1 MARVP
6 NRPRIRASWTGARCR
21 VQERRT
27 QLHRFLLNR
36 VRGGSLMKGMSV
48 SANAAASGRG
58 VRVGESV
65 GRFLVKQ
72 PLSQAVTVASYL
84 VEHAILGFPALLKIE
99 LVPGA
104 LANET
109 AALSALHSPNVP
121 VLYSRGDLGAQS
133 HKVGYLVQEYIEGTS
148 LTQVLRL
155 GRRLEPS
162 VAVTMCLQLLGALD
176 EAHRLGMVHGA
187 VVPDNVLAVE
197 TATACNIRFVL
208 HGFSAGSSVHPPH
221 SGVMR
226 RQPLLSKYTAPEVR
240 EGAVPTSGADL
251 FSVGCLLF
259 EGLAGEHPEW
269 DNEGRLVRQLSEIV
283 PTHPDLS
290 RVVAKAV
297 AHESKA
303 RFDTAQDFATV
314 LLALD
319 LDELVQFGVSER
331 TALHGGAAETQ
342 DTVDITRP
350 RVGSHLPDALKQR
363 ALQGGKPELLSTKK
377 PKLWFFSGDPG
388 LDQPIVD
395 LAVGM
400 LLERYDVVRLD
411 ATQRERLQTRLTQ
424 AELPWMVVFGDLH
437 ALLDEPLLA
446 ELSRHGET
454 ARVLVSTHDNVEL
467 LSTTINATGLDA
479 QLSLGPRPDALVEL
493 VDAMVERVRTTR
505 IQYDGL
511 RLAVLDARGD
521 VERLQECFERK
532 SA

>member
-1 MARVP
+1 
-6 NRPRIRASWTGARCR
+6 
-21 VQERRT
+21 
-27 QLHRFLLNR
+27 
-36 VRGGSLMKGMSV
+36 MKGMSV
-48 SANAAASGRG
+48 SANAAAPGRG
-58 VRVGESV
+58 VKVGESV
-65 GRFLVKQ
+65 GRFVVKQ
-72 PLSQAVTVASYL
+72 PLSQSGAIASFL
-84 VEHAILGFPALLKIE
+84 VEHAILGFPAVLKLE
-99 LVPGA
+99 LVPNA
-104 LANET
+104 LANEG

-121 VLYSRGDLGAQS
+121 LLYSRGDLTS
-133 HKVGYLVQEYIEGTS
+133 HHHKVGYLVQEFIEGTS

-162 VAVTMCLQLLGALD
+162 VAVTMCLQLLAALD
-176 EAHRLGMVHGA
+176 ETHRLGMVHGA
-187 VVPDNVLAVE
+187 VAPDNVLVVDSSD
-197 TATACNIRFVL
+197 ACNVRFVL
-208 HGFSAGSSVHPPH
+208 HGFGAGANVNPPH

-226 RQPLLSKYTAPEVR
+226 RQTLVSKYTAPEVR
-240 EGAVPTSGADL
+240 DGAAPSGGSDL

-259 EGLAGEHPEW
+259 ETLAGEHPEW
-269 DNEGRLVRQLSEIV
+269 DPEGRLNRQLSEIV
-283 PTHPDLS
+283 PAHPDLS
-290 RVVAKAV
+290 RVVAKAI
-297 AHESKA
+297 AHERKA

-319 LDELVQFGVSER
+319 LDELVQFGVGEK

-350 RVGSHLPDALKQR
+350 RAGAHLPDALKQR

-395 LAVGM
+395 LAIGM
-400 LLERYDVVRLD
+400 LLERYEVVRLD
-411 ATQRERLQTRLTQ
+411 ATQRERLQTRLT
-424 AELPWMVVFGDLH
+424 ETDLPWMVVFGDLH

-454 ARVLVSTHDNVEL
+454 VRLLVSTHDNVEM

-479 QLSLGPRPDALVEL
+479 QLSLGQRPEALVEL
-493 VDAMVERVRTTR
+493 VSSMVERVRTTR

-511 RLAVLDARGD
+511 RLAVVDAQGD
-521 VERLQECFERK
+521 VERLAECFARK